1 MKKIKAYIL
10 GLFLILGLTTGC
22 DEGFDEINTNETA
35 ATSLNPSYS
44 MNDAIISASFPTS
57 IFIYELAIV
66 QQIITPNGSSLA
78 GANFNQDNQAR
89 AGIWQGYYRNV
100 LKSTVD
106 VLDKTRD
113 SERYFNLYQMARIWR
128 AYAGMLLTDTFGDVP
143 FSEAGLAYLE
153 GNTVPVYDRQED
165 IYNEILRE
173 LDEAATALDASK
185 PQVPEVLYGGDVAQW
200 KSFAYSLML
209 RAAMRLTK
217 VDPALA
223 QQYVTKAVNGGLI
236 QSNAGNAVIRHTT
249 LYTNPSGAWL
259 NGSEANNYFL
269 TKNFVD
275 YLQGNNDPRL
285 ASFAVR
291 YVGANSGSDQK
302 PALGTTDP
310 SVQIGMPVGYDNS
323 TIEPIWKAAGLAS
336 FYEYS
341 QLDRTRMGAQ
351 TAPVFFLTYGQTQ
364 LLLAEAVFRGWAAG
378 DAAALFASG
387 IRAHMEELAA
397 YGADTAVPE
406 EAIAAYLQAHP
417 LEAGRELE
425 QINTQYWIATF
436 MNGPESFANFR
447 RSGFPDIAPN
457 PYPGSEIDGDFIRR
471 LTYPDAEDAV
481 NSANVNAAV
490 ARQGP
495 DKLDTRVWWDVAQ

>member
-1 MKKIKAYIL
+1 MKTIKPYLLSLVLVLSLA
-10 GLFLILGLTTGC
+10 TGC
-22 DEGFDEINTNETA
+22 DKDFDEINTNETA
-35 ATSLNPSYS
+35 TTSLNPTFV

-89 AGIWQGYYRNV
+89 NGIWQSHYRNV

-113 SERYFNLYQMARIWR
+113 SEEYYNLYHMARIWR
-128 AYAGMLLTDTFGDVP
+128 AYTGMVITDTFGDVP
-143 FSEAGLAYLE
+143 FSEAGLAFLE
-153 GNTVPVYDRQED
+153 GNTLPTYDRQQD
-165 IYNEILRE
+165 IYNEILSE
-173 LDEAATALDASK
+173 LEAASAALDASR
-185 PQVPEVLYGGDVAQW
+185 PEVLEVLYGGDIEKW
-200 KSFAYSLML
+200 KRFGYSLML

-217 VDPALA
+217 VDENLA
-223 QQYVTKAVNGGLI
+223 QEYVTKAVNGGLM
-236 QSNAGNAVIRHTT
+236 QSNDDNAMIRHTT
-249 LYTNPSGAWL
+249 LYTNPSGSWL

-269 TKNFVD
+269 TQNFVD
-275 YLQGNNDPRL
+275 YLQENDDPRL
-285 ASFAVR
+285 ESIAVR
-291 YVGANSGSDQK
+291 YVGAKSGSDQTA
-302 PALGTTDP
+302 ALATTDP
-310 SVQIGMPVGYDNS
+310 EVQIGMPVGYDNS
-323 TIEPIWKAAGLAS
+323 TIEPIWKDAGLAS

-341 QLDRTRMGAQ
+341 QMDRSRMGAQ
-351 TAPVFFLTYGQTQ
+351 TAPVFLLTYGQTQ
-364 LLLAEAVFRGWAAG
+364 LLLAEAAFRGWAEG

-406 EAIAAYLQAHP
+406 EDIAAYLAAHP

-425 QINTQYWIATF
+425 QINTQYWVATF
-436 MNGPESFANFR
+436 MNGPETFANFR
-447 RSGFPDIAPN
+447 RSGYPDLAPN

-481 NSANVNAAV
+481 NSANVQEAV

-495 DKLDTRVWWDVAQ
+495 DLLDTRVWWDAE